1 MAAEN
6 LNIVIRAFNK
16 TQGVFNAV
24 GRGLNGVKKRV
35 LNVKTAVAGLAGAAG
50 FGLFIKSTIETN
62 RKFQSL
68 EASLQTFLGSSKKAA
83 SAFSV
88 LQEFA
93 AKTPFSLQEIVGAFN
108 RLISVG
114 LNPSI
119 SALEAFGNIA
129 SGTGKTLEQF
139 VEAAADA
146 AVGEFERLKEFGI
159 KARSEGSKVI
169 FTFKGVETEIAKD
182 AESIEGYLR
191 TLGKTEF
198 SGAIARQADT
208 LNGAFSNLGDAFDA
222 FQVLVGKAGLNEAIN
237 DFAVALGNLVRN
249 SPDFAEAIGKTLGDA
264 VTKLTGILELGEG
277 GVKQFA
283 LTIAAEFLNAAFTA
297 VQALDQLAAAAAK
310 IPGVGKIDFSKS
322 LFGLAEMIEK
332 FRAAAAAAGSGKGG
346 LTKSVGELDAA
357 LQIATGSGKDAGK
370 TIREMLGFSKA
381 QAEDTASVIGDSFG
395 EAFMKLSEGA
405 MSAKDAFKQ
414 MARDIIKRLYEIL
427 VVEQLVSSITGEVT
441 KGFNTTAPAKGVSN
455 TAIGGSVQ
463 RGVPR
468 MVGERGKEIFVPHS
482 AGSIVPNNELGG
494 DGGATVVQN
503 INISTGVS
511 QTVRAE
517 ITQLM
522 PQIAEA
528 SKAAVLDARRR
539 GGSFSKAF

>member
-237 DFAVALGNLVRN
+237 NFAVALGNLVRN

-283 LTIAAEFLNAAFTA
+283 LTVAAEFLNAAFTA

-332 FRAAAAAAGSGKGG
+332 FRAAAAAAGSDKGG

-427 VVEQLVSSITGEVT
+427 VVEQLVSSITGAVT
-441 KGFNTTAPAKGVSN
+441 KGFGTKAPAKGL
-455 TAIGGSVQ
+455 TGDAIGGSVQ
-463 RGVPR
+463 RGVPY
-468 MVGERGKEIFVPHS
+468 MVGERGKEVFVPHS
-482 AGSIVPNNELGG
+482 AGSIVPNNQLGG